1 MPTIISI
8 LLNLIL
14 SICDLLKGA
23 LPFAIFFFLLALAG
37 LKLRAY
43 MQRRFKLS
51 WIAGTLSS
59 TFLFS
64 LVFVCIAYAVPF
76 FISLPASSLGVVPQ
90 PLLPEPAELLSFIVL
105 AAFKIAA
112 AALFLALFALPFI
125 LLGSYICS
133 VVEKH
138 KFNRYF
144 ALFVASYL
152 TSALAFA
159 LLLYY
164 LRWIFLGLF
173 FFLYS
178 F

>member
-1 MPTIISI
+1 MPTSI
-8 LLNLIL
+8 NVLLNLIL
-14 SICDLLKGA
+14 SIVDLFKGSF
-23 LPFAIFFFLLALAG
+23 PFAIFFFLLALAG
-37 LKLRAY
+37 WELRAY
-43 MQRRFKLS
+43 LQKRFKTS
-51 WIAGTLSS
+51 WIAGTLAV

-64 LVFVCIAYAVPF
+64 FIFVCIAYVAPF
-76 FISLPASSLGVVPQ
+76 FISLPASHLGIVPQ

-105 AAFKIAA
+105 AAFKIVVVS
-112 AALFLALFALPFI
+112 LFLALFALPFI
-125 LLGSYICS
+125 LLSSYICS

-152 TSALAFA
+152 TSILAFA

-164 LRWIFLGLF
+164 LRWVFLGLF